1 MFLQNYWYVAAES
14 FEVNRQPTPRIILGE
29 PVVLYRT
36 QDGTTVALEDRCCHQ
51 RAPLHRG
58 KLEGDAIR
66 CGYHGLVFDQHGV
79 CTEIPEQE
87 RIPSSARVRAYAS
100 AEKHGWVWVWMGDSA
115 LADESLIPDFHL
127 NIDAEWTSF
136 QGIIEMDGASMLMVD
151 NLLDLSHLPF
161 LHAANIGSATDTD
174 PDLSVEKGE
183 GFVRVT
189 RIARGI
195 KSSKW
200 QNDLG
205 IQGNV
210 TQEKVITFR
219 PPCHIWIAIDTT
231 EEAGPESGGNGQMM
245 RQMILNS
252 MTPVSETSCRY
263 HWGFARDFSR
273 GNAGV
278 TKYMKDA
285 TDIAFNEDKEMI
297 DAQQKIIDLDPAAPI
312 FNLDGDEGGVA
323 ARRLMA
329 RLLAEQAGA

>member
-1 MFLQNYWYVAAES
+1 MFLQNYWYVAAEA
-14 FEVNRQPTPRIILGE
+14 FEVSRQPVPRIILGE

-36 QDGTTVALEDRCCHQ
+36 EAGAPVALEDRCCHQ

-58 KLEGDAIR
+58 KLEGDNIR
-66 CGYHGLVFDQHGV
+66 CGYHGLVFDQTGV
-79 CTEIPEQE
+79 CTEIPEQDHV
-87 RIPSSARVRAYAS
+87 PPQARVRAYPS
-100 AEKHGWVWVWMGDSA
+100 AEKHGWVWVWMGDCA

-127 NIDAEWTSF
+127 NTDAEWTSF
-136 QGIIEMDGASMLMVD
+136 QGIIEMGDASQLMVD

-174 PDLSVEKGE
+174 PELNVEKGE
-183 GFVRVT
+183 DFVRVT

-210 TQEKVITFR
+210 TQEKMITFR
-219 PPCHIWIAIDTT
+219 PPCHIWIAIATA
-231 EEAGPESGGNGQMM
+231 EEAGPKGNGQVMN
-245 RQMILNS
+245 QMILNS
-252 MTPVSETSCRY
+252 MTPVSATSCRY
-263 HWGFARDFSR
+263 HWGFARDFNH
-273 GNAGV
+273 GDAGV

-297 DAQQKIIDLDPAAPI
+297 EAQQKNIDLDPAAPI

-323 ARRLMA
+323 ARRLMQ
-329 RLLAEQAGA
+329 RLNAEQA

>member
-1 MFLQNYWYVAAES
+1 MYLQNYWYVAAES
-14 FEVNRQPTPRIILGE
+14 FEVSRQPAPRTILGQ

-36 QDGTTVALEDRCCHQ
+36 ESGAPVALEDRCCHQ

-66 CGYHGLVFDQHGV
+66 CGYHGLVFDSTGA
-79 CTEIPEQE
+79 CIEIPEQD
-87 RIPSSARVRAYAS
+87 RIPSAARVRGYPS
-100 AEKHGWVWVWMGDSA
+100 AEKHGWVWVWMGDNDA
-115 LADESLIPDFHL
+115 VDESLIPDFHH
-127 NIDAEWTSF
+127 NANPEWTSF
-136 QGIIEMDGASMLMVD
+136 QGIIEIDGASQLMVD

-174 PDLSVEKGE
+174 PELSVEKGE
-183 GFVRVT
+183 DFVRVT

-195 KSSKW
+195 KSSQW
-200 QNDLG
+200 QNDQG
-205 IQGNV
+205 IMGNV

-219 PPCHIWIAIDTT
+219 PPCHIWIAIATT
-231 EEAGPESGGNGQMM
+231 EEAGPKGNGNGQVMN
-245 RQMILNS
+245 QMILNS

-263 HWGFARDFSR
+263 HWGFARDFNQGDASI
-273 GNAGV
+273 

-297 DAQQKIIDLDPAAPI
+297 DAQQKTIDLDPAAPI
-312 FNLDGDEGGVA
+312 FNLEGDEGGVA
-323 ARRLMA
+323 ARQLMQ